1 MIAQDLVVTLSVS
14 VAVWGADAETKQE
27 CSMIKIATGLIV
39 AAAVAFAALPASAA
53 MMHMKPMKHH
63 KKHHKVMHTMMH
75 KM

>member
-1 MIAQDLVVTLSVS
+1 MIARDPVVTVSVS
-14 VAVWGADAETKQE
+14 VALRLADAETKQE
-27 CSMIKIATGLIV
+27 CSMIKIATGLII

-63 KKHHKVMHTMMH
+63 KKHHAMHKMMH